1 MRNTAA
7 LVGRSDEQAV
17 CELKPDAVGV
27 TRCSGCCLVVCLVTA
42 GLSNVLVAMCVLC
55 WMALVVTTGVWPA
68 RWTRVPGEG
77 GSNLWERF
85 LGDRAALSREFSRN
99 SGPGVLNLFFKSDK
113 QKLDMEG
120 TKMREP
126 KEKASARNEQMP
138 IDDDYLSL

>member
-1 MRNTAA
+1 MHT
-7 LVGRSDEQAV
+7 
-17 CELKPDAVGV
+17 
-27 TRCSGCCLVVCLVTA
+27 
-42 GLSNVLVAMCVLC
+42 
-55 WMALVVTTGVWPA
+55 
-68 RWTRVPGEG
+68 GEG

-85 LGDRAALSREFSRN
+85 LGDRAALSREFSR
-99 SGPGVLNLFFKSDK
+99 SWGPGVLNLFFKSDK